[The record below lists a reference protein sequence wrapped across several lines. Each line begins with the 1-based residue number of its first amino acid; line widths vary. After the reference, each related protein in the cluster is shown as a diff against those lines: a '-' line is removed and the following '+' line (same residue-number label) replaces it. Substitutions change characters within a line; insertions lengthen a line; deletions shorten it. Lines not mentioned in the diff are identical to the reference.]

1 MPRIDDDDDYTGDG
15 GGLHIQGLYEK
26 VGEREQERAT
36 DPRRI
41 DPRWKRQHPGE
52 LPPPG
57 SSLWGGSR
65 ERLAALEAGEPVRL
79 ASWELGGH
87 SFPDE
92 GIERWRRQDR
102 SITGWLVSPDDT
114 VTALYD

>member
-1 MPRIDDDDDYTGDG
+1 MTTTTTPATAGTACAG
-15 GGLHIQGLYEK
+15 VHAALL
-26 VGEREQERAT
+26 ERERENAT
-36 DPRRI
+36 DPGRI

-52 LPPPG
+52 VPPPD
-57 SSLWGGSR
+57 SSLWGVNR
-65 ERLAALEAGEPVRL
+65 KRLAALEAGEPVRL
-79 ASWELGGH
+79 VSWELGGH

-92 GIERWRRQDR
+92 GIERRRRQDR